1 MRLERDPIIKDP
13 QIVLPNIGDAVSGE
27 LDLQRIT
34 IGGLEEPITQD
45 SVNSH
50 SAAHDCIGPFVLFQ
64 IHAHI
69 LPHEEVWRKLPP
81 AKTPLEV
88 SCKAVVKVRS
98 KAER

>member
-1 MRLERDPIIKDP
+1 M
-13 QIVLPNIGDAVSGE
+13 GDAVSGE

-50 SAAHDCIGPFVLFQ
+50 SAAHDRIGPFVLFQ

-69 LPHEEVWRKLPP
+69 LPHEEVSALGLRPRLSPRFARPSQARRLRRKLPP
-81 AKTPLEV
+81 DENNATEWRQE
-88 SCKAVVKVRS
+88 SG
-98 KAER
+98 